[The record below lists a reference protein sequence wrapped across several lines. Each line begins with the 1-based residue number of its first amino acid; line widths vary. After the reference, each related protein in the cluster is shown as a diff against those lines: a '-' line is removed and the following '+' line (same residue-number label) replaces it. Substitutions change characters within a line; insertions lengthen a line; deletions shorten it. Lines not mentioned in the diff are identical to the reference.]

1 MTVAEL
7 LCLARNSI
15 KLAGISVQAALQ
27 TRRALERVPAR
38 LHDINTGRG
47 GNDSADLGFACMAAK
62 P

>member
-7 LCLARNSI
+7 LCLDRNSI
-15 KLAGISVQAALQ
+15 KSAGKSVQAAQQ

-38 LHDINTGRG
+38 LHDINTARGR
-47 GNDSADLGFACMAAK
+47 NDSADLGFACMAAQ